1 MTDFAALQISIDA
14 TGAVKASDQLDRL
27 GQSSKKVESSIN
39 DFERSSNKSFA
50 LIKESVLGLAAGFS
64 AIQVASASFSA
75 FRDFEKQISSVS
87 TLVDES
93 ITDMTQLRDAT
104 LSLGATYGKLPA
116 EQAKTFYQII
126 SSGVTDTTK
135 ATELLDQA
143 NKLSIGGF
151 SDLFKTADS
160 LTSIMAAYGDK
171 VKSVADISDTLFVG
185 TLAGKTTIDELSS
198 ALGRVSPL
206 AENLGVSFQELVSS
220 VSALTL
226 SGISTNEAITG
237 VRAVLSSVIKPS
249 AEAAALAKELGIQFD
264 AAGLKAKGF
273 GGFMEDVARRT
284 GGSSEKISL
293 LFGGVEAIVPALAFA
308 GNAGKQFADI
318 MGQMESR
325 AGSTQTAFEKMAAS
339 PGFQIDK
346 LMSSINSIAIRL
358 GDTLAGV
365 LVPAAEAAS
374 NALNKFFGATQKAS
388 AIDQQKQAIVGLR
401 NELNALT
408 DRKNVPL
415 IGELLFD
422 QKQAD
427 LLQSRIEH
435 AESDLKQLIKTAE
448 DAKKITQVDNKPLV
462 PVAAPIVAKQETPK
476 RSLSKDISESER
488 FLSSLKKEAEEANKT
503 NIELLKL
510 QASKLGLTQVAA
522 PLISQIERSEKALND
537 ERLAASNLA
546 NDLNDVRQV
555 TESVLT
561 PTERLARETE
571 RLNKLLNL
579 PNGAGLS
586 MESYNRA
593 IKKAQ
598 EEFVKLSTQS
608 KKSFDEVSQFAIQA
622 ERNIQTSF
630 GDALR
635 QGFEGNLSGMVSS
648 FKSALAQ
655 MVAQAISAD
664 VLGSIFGRS
673 QGFSQTSILLDQ
685 FKAVLSGGKGASGT
699 DTTSSLLNGITGLGN
714 TFKDGFSGLSKTFT
728 SGFSSFRNLIPSFG
742 RNVALG
748 TGVGGLGGAG
758 SALANG
764 VGTGT
769 AATGGLAGSLGAA
782 AGAAAIAFISTQ
794 VFRGLAG
801 DKRLGGGFGKAVNAI
816 GNLPIIG
823 DLFPIAPALNFLF
836 GRGPLKQK
844 ETNLIGTASESG
856 FSGITSTKFKA
867 EGGLFVGDKVIRIEA
882 DADTGKLLKE
892 FSGKLSETAKAASE
906 ASLAVGKF
914 LDEGIRSISKEVIA
928 AADALGLGK
937 DALKGFTQ
945 SINIASEKGKG
956 LTEEQLTK
964 AITGFSDAM
973 ARQLIPEIDNL
984 TKSGETATGAFL
996 RLGNEFNLLVRTM
1009 EVLGSSTA
1017 SATEILKGASFEAR
1031 NAFIE
1036 MAGGAEKLNT
1046 QLAFFADN
1054 FLSVEERIKPL
1065 QELVNKTFK
1074 ELGISGISTVQQ
1086 FADLVKSQDKF
1097 TEAGQKTIIA
1107 LLDIQDEFLE
1117 VNKAFAGLG
1126 TTVQDVTKQLKK
1138 ASDEQLI
1145 IASRRADLAARERK
1159 EQAAA
1164 KASEELAKARS
1175 EEIKQGEL
1183 LRDSLLR
1190 AGDAAKLLAN
1200 ELNIKPLSIN
1210 KDADQNTEIAKAS
1223 ARLATD
1229 LIAELSVIAL
1239 EVVDVKQAISS
1250 LTRVAVSGAVV
1261 KPIADDIRSAI
1272 TGGDKSDA
1280 INKSIRGLVN
1290 VLANN
1295 QASKGINAIGQG
1307 IGEVLAAQRKLS
1319 SARATES
1326 VNGRLQ
1332 FGNDVI
1338 QFAKAIDGLNK
1349 SFAKGEISAEQHR
1362 QALQGAEKAMGGNAK
1377 LLNDTAAQME
1387 RIKKASLELG
1397 KAGLDSIGFYF
1408 NQITKSARELDRE
1421 ASELGTPLGKVSDA
1435 IGRLK
1440 SAAFVFA
1447 ESAEAVRD
1455 GFKDI
1460 KPDVLRELS
1469 KAGGQLSKANIVA
1482 NAAGIASQVIT
1493 TIGGKQAQQ
1502 KIQTDPLFKGK
1513 DARDLGLLIEGV
1525 TAFDPESFERAFTRL
1540 NAALAKGAVNEAQF
1554 AKLFNIALDSFEGL
1568 DSGINNTASS
1578 LGDLRK
1584 AAKSAADALLLDK
1597 KLSVLAPKQQLNV
1610 AENIFN
1616 DLIKRAKGGD
1626 GSAASELDGA
1636 ARTLLEAG
1644 QAALSNQTDLF
1655 TFVQAQLRG
1664 VEQAGTTPRLEVDKS
1679 ILIQLENMNKRLE
1692 EQKSTN
1698 ELLSAQIAS
1707 INMKTADTLDR
1718 WEKIGMPQTR
1728 T

>member
-14 TGAVKASDQLDRL
+14 TGAVKASDQLDKL

-346 LMSSINSIAIRL
+346 LMASINSIAIRL

-593 IKKAQ
+593 IRRAND
-598 EEFVKLSTQS
+598 EFVKLSGQG
-608 KKSFDEVSQFAIQA
+608 KKTFEDVTQFAIQA

-630 GDALR
+630 ADALR
-635 QGFEGNLSGMVSS
+635 LGFEGNLSGMVSS

-655 MVAQAISAD
+655 MASQAISAD
-664 VLGSIFGRS
+664 LLGALFGKS
-673 QGFSQTSILLDQ
+673 QGFGNVGALLDT
-685 FKAVLSGGKGASGT
+685 FKKLVPGGGSSVQGADGT
-699 DTTSSLLNGITGLGN
+699 ASLLNGVTNLGGI
-714 TFKDGFSGLSKTFT
+714 FKDGFSSLKNVFGGGAGLS
-728 SGFSSFRNLIPSFG
+728 GAG
-742 RNVALG
+742 RNAF
-748 TGVGGLGGAG
+748 TGASFLGLGGSSG
-758 SALANG
+758 SAFASGAGLSSASG
-764 VGTGT
+764 
-769 AATGGLAGSLGAA
+769 AASLGTSFAAVAAPLLAA
-782 AGAAAIAFISTQ
+782 AVATSVLRSF
-794 VFRGLAG
+794 AG
-801 DKRLGGGFGKAVNAI
+801 EKRLGGGFGKALNAVGDI
-816 GNLPIIG
+816 PIIG
-823 DLFPIAPALNFLF
+823 DFIPVVPLMNALF

-844 ETNLIGTASESG
+844 ETNLIGEFGQEG
-856 FSGITSTKFKA
+856 FSGITSTKLKA

-1332 FGNDVI
+1332 FGSDVI

-1679 ILIQLENMNKRLE
+1679 ILVQLENMNKRLE

>member
-14 TGAVKASDQLDRL
+14 TGAVKASDQLDKL

-593 IKKAQ
+593 IRRAND
-598 EEFVKLSTQS
+598 EFVKLSGQG
-608 KKSFDEVSQFAIQA
+608 KKTFEDVTQFAIQA

-630 GDALR
+630 ADALR
-635 QGFEGNLSGMVSS
+635 LGFEGNLSGMVSS

-655 MVAQAISAD
+655 MAAQAISAD
-664 VLGSIFGRS
+664 LLGALFGKS
-673 QGFSQTSILLDQ
+673 QGFGNVGALLDT
-685 FKAVLSGGKGASGT
+685 FKKLVPGGGSSVQGADGT
-699 DTTSSLLNGITGLGN
+699 ASLLNGVTNLGGI
-714 TFKDGFSGLSKTFT
+714 FKDGFSSLKNVFGGGAGLS
-728 SGFSSFRNLIPSFG
+728 GAG
-742 RNVALG
+742 RNAF
-748 TGVGGLGGAG
+748 TGASFLGLGGSSG
-758 SALANG
+758 SAFASGAGLSSASG
-764 VGTGT
+764 
-769 AATGGLAGSLGAA
+769 AASLGTSFAAVAAPLLAA
-782 AGAAAIAFISTQ
+782 AVATSVLRSF
-794 VFRGLAG
+794 AG
-801 DKRLGGGFGKAVNAI
+801 EKRLGGGFGKALNAVGDI
-816 GNLPIIG
+816 PIIG
-823 DLFPIAPALNFLF
+823 DFIPVVPLMNALF

-844 ETNLIGTASESG
+844 ETNLIGEFGQEG
-856 FSGITSTKFKA
+856 FSGITSTKLKA

-1126 TTVQDVTKQLKK
+1126 TTVQDVTQQLKK
-1138 ASDEQLI
+1138 ASDEQLR

-1190 AGDAAKLLAN
+1190 AGDAAKLLSN

-1239 EVVDVKQAISS
+1239 EVVDVRQAISS

-1525 TAFDPESFERAFTRL
+1525 TAFDPESFERAFTKL

-1679 ILIQLENMNKRLE
+1679 ILVQLENMNKRLE

>member
-220 VSALTL
+220 VSSLTL

-249 AEAAALAKELGIQFD
+249 AEAAGLAKELGIQFD

-593 IKKAQ
+593 IRRAND
-598 EEFVKLSTQS
+598 EFVKLSGQG
-608 KKSFDEVSQFAIQA
+608 KKTFEDVTQFAIQA

-630 GDALR
+630 ADALR
-635 QGFEGNLSGMVSS
+635 LGFEGNLSGMVSS

-655 MVAQAISAD
+655 MASQAISAD
-664 VLGSIFGRS
+664 LLGSLFGKS
-673 QGFSQTSILLDQ
+673 QGFGNVGALLDT
-685 FKAVLSGGKGASGT
+685 FKKLVPGSGSSAQGADGT
-699 DTTSSLLNGITGLGN
+699 ASLLNGVTNLGGI
-714 TFKDGFSGLSKTFT
+714 FKDGFSSLKNVFGGGAGLS
-728 SGFSSFRNLIPSFG
+728 GAG
-742 RNVALG
+742 RNAF
-748 TGVGGLGGAG
+748 TGASFLGLGGSSG
-758 SALANG
+758 SAFASGAGLSSASG
-764 VGTGT
+764 
-769 AATGGLAGSLGAA
+769 AASLGTSFAAVAAPLLAA
-782 AGAAAIAFISTQ
+782 AVATSVLRSF
-794 VFRGLAG
+794 AG
-801 DKRLGGGFGKAVNAI
+801 EKRLGGGFGKALNAVGDI
-816 GNLPIIG
+816 PIIG
-823 DLFPIAPALNFLF
+823 DFIPVVPLMNALF

-844 ETNLIGTASESG
+844 ETNLIGEFGQEG
-856 FSGITSTKFKA
+856 FSGITSTKLKA

-1679 ILIQLENMNKRLE
+1679 ILVQLENMNKRLE

>member
-1 MTDFAALQISIDA
+1 MLPKNHPKD
-14 TGAVKASDQLDRL
+14 V
-27 GQSSKKVESSIN
+27 
-39 DFERSSNKSFA
+39 
-50 LIKESVLGLAAGFS
+50 S
-64 AIQVASASFSA
+64 AHV
-75 FRDFEKQISSVS
+75 
-87 TLVDES
+87 
-93 ITDMTQLRDAT
+93 
-104 LSLGATYGKLPA
+104 
-116 EQAKTFYQII
+116 
-126 SSGVTDTTK
+126 
-135 ATELLDQA
+135 TELCDHHEVDHQ
-143 NKLSIGGF
+143 KQ
-151 SDLFKTADS
+151 TC
-160 LTSIMAAYGDK
+160 
-171 VKSVADISDTLFVG
+171 
-185 TLAGKTTIDELSS
+185 
-198 ALGRVSPL
+198 GRLP
-206 AENLGVSFQELVSS
+206 
-220 VSALTL
+220 
-226 SGISTNEAITG
+226 
-237 VRAVLSSVIKPS
+237 
-249 AEAAALAKELGIQFD
+249 
-264 AAGLKAKGF
+264 
-273 GGFMEDVARRT
+273 
-284 GGSSEKISL
+284 
-293 LFGGVEAIVPALAFA
+293 
-308 GNAGKQFADI
+308 
-318 MGQMESR
+318 
-325 AGSTQTAFEKMAAS
+325 
-339 PGFQIDK
+339 
-346 LMSSINSIAIRL
+346 IRL
-358 GDTLAGV
+358 KIHQAGDEPKKDNG
-365 LVPAAEAAS
+365 
-374 NALNKFFGATQKAS
+374 
-388 AIDQQKQAIVGLR
+388 ID
-401 NELNALT
+401 
-408 DRKNVPL
+408 
-415 IGELLFD
+415 
-422 QKQAD
+422 
-427 LLQSRIEH
+427 
-435 AESDLKQLIKTAE
+435 
-448 DAKKITQVDNKPLV
+448 DAKH
-462 PVAAPIVAKQETPK
+462 
-476 RSLSKDISESER
+476 
-488 FLSSLKKEAEEANKT
+488 
-503 NIELLKL
+503 
-510 QASKLGLTQVAA
+510 G
-522 PLISQIERSEKALND
+522 
-537 ERLAASNLA
+537 
-546 NDLNDVRQV
+546 
-555 TESVLT
+555 
-561 PTERLARETE
+561 
-571 RLNKLLNL
+571 
-579 PNGAGLS
+579 
-586 MESYNRA
+586 
-593 IKKAQ
+593 
-598 EEFVKLSTQS
+598 
-608 KKSFDEVSQFAIQA
+608 
-622 ERNIQTSF
+622 
-630 GDALR
+630 
-635 QGFEGNLSGMVSS
+635 
-648 FKSALAQ
+648 
-655 MVAQAISAD
+655 
-664 VLGSIFGRS
+664 
-673 QGFSQTSILLDQ
+673 
-685 FKAVLSGGKGASGT
+685 
-699 DTTSSLLNGITGLGN
+699 
-714 TFKDGFSGLSKTFT
+714 
-728 SGFSSFRNLIPSFG
+728 
-742 RNVALG
+742 
-748 TGVGGLGGAG
+748 
-758 SALANG
+758 
-764 VGTGT
+764 
-769 AATGGLAGSLGAA
+769 
-782 AGAAAIAFISTQ
+782 
-794 VFRGLAG
+794 
-801 DKRLGGGFGKAVNAI
+801 
-816 GNLPIIG
+816 
-823 DLFPIAPALNFLF
+823 
-836 GRGPLKQK
+836 
-844 ETNLIGTASESG
+844 
-856 FSGITSTKFKA
+856 
-867 EGGLFVGDKVIRIEA
+867 
-882 DADTGKLLKE
+882 
-892 FSGKLSETAKAASE
+892 
-906 ASLAVGKF
+906 
-914 LDEGIRSISKEVIA
+914 
-928 AADALGLGK
+928 GK

>member
-14 TGAVKASDQLDRL
+14 TGAVKASDQLDKL

-220 VSALTL
+220 VSSLTL

-249 AEAAALAKELGIQFD
+249 AEAAGLAKELGIQFD

-537 ERLAASNLA
+537 ERLAASQLA

-593 IKKAQ
+593 IRRAND
-598 EEFVKLSTQS
+598 EFVKLSGQG
-608 KKSFDEVSQFAIQA
+608 KKTFEDVTQFAIQA

-630 GDALR
+630 ADALR
-635 QGFEGNLSGMVSS
+635 LGFEGNLSGMVSS

-655 MVAQAISAD
+655 MAAQAISAD
-664 VLGSIFGRS
+664 LLGSLFGKS
-673 QGFSQTSILLDQ
+673 QGFGNVGALLDT
-685 FKAVLSGGKGASGT
+685 FKKLVPGSGSSAQGADGT
-699 DTTSSLLNGITGLGN
+699 ASLLNGVTNLGGI
-714 TFKDGFSGLSKTFT
+714 FKDGFSSLKNVFGGGAGLS
-728 SGFSSFRNLIPSFG
+728 GAG
-742 RNVALG
+742 RNAF
-748 TGVGGLGGAG
+748 TGASFLGLGGSSG
-758 SALANG
+758 SAFASGAGLSSASG
-764 VGTGT
+764 
-769 AATGGLAGSLGAA
+769 AASLGTSFAAVAAPLLAA
-782 AGAAAIAFISTQ
+782 AVATSVLRSF
-794 VFRGLAG
+794 AG
-801 DKRLGGGFGKAVNAI
+801 EKRLGGGFGKALNAVGDI
-816 GNLPIIG
+816 PIIG
-823 DLFPIAPALNFLF
+823 DFIPVVPLMNALF

-844 ETNLIGTASESG
+844 ETNLIGEFGQEG
-856 FSGITSTKFKA
+856 FKGITSTKLKA
-867 EGGLFVGDKVIRIEA
+867 EGGLVVGDKVIRIEA